1 MKKEIKSY
9 LRAVI
14 AKALSTGSD
23 PRDYIERRWGVDAQ
37 ATKAVST
44 IRHKAPVDPTA
55 FPDADVPSNTFLSA
69 LIDQTIVGEMGLRR
83 LPMDTRLYASTTAPT
98 AHFVTVGE
106 PVPITQGLLNSTILR
121 PKKIRCAIVAST
133 ELLEHGHGL
142 AEEWLFSEISGAVS
156 AAVDEAFLDPAN
168 GGSASTPASITN
180 GLTAVTGSADA
191 DADVKNLIEGYS
203 ARLERAR
210 FIARPETYAALN
222 STSRPFV
229 GLRQGELLNAP
240 AHATSGVPTTGGEH
254 IVLADPGQIGLA
266 MEGIEIQSSNEASL
280 QLDDAPSSPSNQFSC
295 FQNDAHALSA
305 TLHINWQVLNPDAV
319 SLLSGGSY

>member
-1 MKKEIKSY
+1 M
-9 LRAVI
+9 I
-14 AKALSTGSD
+14 ANALSSGSD
-23 PRDYIERRWGVDAQ
+23 PRDYVERRWGVDAQ

-44 IRHKAPVDPTA
+44 IRFKAPVDPTA

-106 PVPITQGLLNSTILR
+106 PVPISQGLLDSTILR

-142 AEEWLFSEISGAVS
+142 AEQWLFSEISGAVS
-156 AAVDEAFLDPAN
+156 AAVDQAFLDPAN
-168 GGSASTPASITN
+168 AGSASTPASITN

-191 DADVKNLIEGYS
+191 DADLKALITDYS

-210 FIARPETYAALN
+210 FIARPETFAALN
-222 STSRPFV
+222 GTARPFV

-240 AHATSGVPTTGGEH
+240 AHATSGVPTAGGEH
-254 IVLADPGQIGLA
+254 IILADPGQIGLA

-280 QLDDAPSSPSNQFSC
+280 QLDDAPASPSNQFSC
-295 FQNDAHALSA
+295 FSSEAHALSA
-305 TLHINWQVLNPDAV
+305 TLYVNWQVLNPDAV
-319 SLLSGGSY
+319 SLLSGGNY